1 MNAGAG
7 AGVSP
12 NGIGVNLGGWGSRP
26 LNRGPRNGPLRL
38 GTKQPM
44 RPLSMENVGGSPGSV
59 FGVAPN
65 SRHYQGAYDNIVRAL
80 SNSLSR
86 KQNMMMSPTGP
97 YSDSILG
104 LIRTKQDEVRA
115 LLKDSALLREHV
127 DDINRLHR
135 IIVTQRDNLNKIQG
149 HMLGNSGDD
158 RVILGA
164 QVRHLTMPN
173 AEVPSIG
180 YAPRPNVVIS
190 EMNRLIALL
199 EDAKATAAAALK
211 AGGGRR
217 TRRNK
222 RNTKSKSMSKR
233 KTATKRK
240 SRR

>member
-1 MNAGAG
+1 MNAGAGAG

-26 LNRGPRNGPLRL
+26 LNGGPRNGPLRL
-38 GTKQPM
+38 GTKPPM

-65 SRHYQGAYDNIVRAL
+65 SRHYQGAYDNIVIAL
-80 SNSLSR
+80 SKSLSR
-86 KQNMMMSPTGP
+86 KQNMMLSPTGP
-97 YSDSILG
+97 YSDRILG
-104 LIRTKQDEVRA
+104 LIRTKQDEVGA
-115 LLKDSALLREHV
+115 LLKDPELLRERV
-127 DDINRLHR
+127 DDINRLHG

-149 HMLGNSGDD
+149 RMLGNSGDD
-158 RVILGA
+158 RVILEA

-199 EDAKATAAAALK
+199 EEAKAAAAALK

-222 RNTKSKSMSKR
+222 RNTKTKSKR
-233 KTATKRK
+233 KTAAKRK